1 MIECIT
7 CTVPTE
13 NAEGVCSF
21 CSDYKPPAAGGLQID
36 RPCWLVV
43 QGDASGVH
51 VYRSPLVKAGSRM
64 FAPVREHIDTHG
76 LSLVYTETDEDP
88 EWMHGQRVRE
98 IYA

>member
-1 MIECIT
+1 MTDCQL

-13 NAEGVCSF
+13 NVDGVCSF
-21 CSDYKPPAAGGLQID
+21 CRDYMPPSQRLD
-36 RPCWLVV
+36 VNRPCWLTAT
-43 QGDASGVH
+43 GDAYRVQ

-64 FAPVREHIDTHG
+64 LAPVRDFIADHG
-76 LSLVYTETDEDP
+76 LELAYTETDEAA